1 MDREEILEKSRRE
14 NRERDEMEREVR
26 VRGESF
32 SLMCT
37 LLAGGVLVGW
47 ELYHNQAHRG
57 RHGDVLGLLCGEPGV
72 PHRPAERCLR
82 YHYAC
87 NLSCFLRLLSGTML
101 S

>member
-1 MDREEILEKSRRE
+1 MNREEILEKSRRE

-26 VRGESF
+26 IRGESF

-37 LLAGGVLVGW
+37 LLAGGVEAVSQPADPG
-47 ELYHNQAHRG
+47 H
-57 RHGDVLGLLCGEPGV
+57 HGDVLGLLCGEPGV

-82 YHYAC
+82 HHYAS